1 MERGLLVLDVYND
14 AAECGLYVLGKQY
27 LYDELE
33 AEVNLGFDQWAYLMA
48 EDVYSYFKNKAA
60 SQVLD
65 KVRDRTEQGTGT
77 SQGRAGCKGGRV
89 GGVVQVYKKRLDN
102 TRGGSWLQQP
112 VRRFHVAL
120 AQRHVRLL
128 GRVIDVNDMLTQSL
142 HSRLAGDVDLAI
154 KVSHHTL
161 TL

>member
-14 AAECGLYVLGKQY
+14 AAECGLLVLGKQY

-65 KVRDRTEQGTGT
+65 KVGTPHPKAQAGSAPRAGGKSGVLLGGAGVQEAAGQHAWRELAAAAGAPVPRGTGPAACAAT
-77 SQGRAGCKGGRV
+77 G
-89 GGVVQVYKKRLDN
+89 
-102 TRGGSWLQQP
+102 
-112 VRRFHVAL
+112 
-120 AQRHVRLL
+120 
-128 GRVIDVNDMLTQSL
+128 
-142 HSRLAGDVDLAI
+142 AGDRRE
-154 KVSHHTL
+154 
-161 TL
+161 

>member
-65 KVRDRTEQGTGT
+65 KVRDRTEQGTDT
-77 SQGRAGCKGGRV
+77 SQGRAGCKGWACWWRGA
-89 GGVVQVYKKRLDN
+89 GVQEAAGQHAWRELAAAAGASVP
-102 TRGGSWLQQP
+102 RGAGP
-112 VRRFHVAL
+112 TACAATGTGDRR
-120 AQRHVRLL
+120 Q
-128 GRVIDVNDMLTQSL
+128 
-142 HSRLAGDVDLAI
+142 
-154 KVSHHTL
+154 
-161 TL
+161 